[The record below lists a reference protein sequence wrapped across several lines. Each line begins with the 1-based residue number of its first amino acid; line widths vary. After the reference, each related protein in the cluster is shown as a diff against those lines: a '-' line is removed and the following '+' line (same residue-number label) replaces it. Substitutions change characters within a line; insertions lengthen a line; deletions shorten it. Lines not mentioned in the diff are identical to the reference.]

1 MVNRMHKRSR
11 VVCAGMMIMLLVLVL
26 LPLSGW
32 MELGV
37 QAGRKAEDVYEPLL
51 NIHNQIQ
58 SEKAQDGISVGGV
71 IELEEA
77 WEIEDTREESFE
89 PLVTAMLNGSDVLG
103 FDAAENTFYC
113 TIGME
118 NEDEWPEISLKA
130 RNAPDGLA
138 IRLVDD
144 YTYDWCSDAIREG
157 YRYEMLAYTDT
168 QYNYFGIVFTGL
180 PIVSVSVEDP
190 SQLGDEY
197 IPARTTVSAFG
208 EEAIDHTAMIHLRG
222 GGYTKPID
230 KLSYRL
236 EFHEIDG
243 SGKDRKKPVSMLGME
258 EDTDWLLLSN
268 ASDATCVR
276 NQLAWEL
283 WHNWNRA
290 GDVHGLLESKLVEVF
305 VNDEYMGLYQLMQR
319 YDMEKELARMVEDP
333 QKDYVYR
340 VIGVHNPGSTRPIF
354 DYMERASQ
362 RVELRYKP
370 EHASLERAMEIVD
383 YYIKMNEAITDE
395 EFAHLVETYVD
406 IEALMSYY
414 LFHQAADLSGDNVLN
429 NLYIWASRNKDG
441 EYTFTLSPW
450 DMDLAFTT
458 RGWEEAQKEQ
468 AFLHMPIPRRVLDLN
483 LGNSREII
491 WKIWNE
497 KRSTILTDDA
507 IYNWFMDMEAY
518 VNRSGAALRDS
529 QKWYGNA
536 QLLDLAQ
543 MMSNETTHMSMIE
556 HYLLALWPLEGMVQ

>member
-26 LPLSGW
+26 LPLSDW

-58 SEKAQDGISVGGV
+58 AEKAQDGISVGGV

-113 TIGME
+113 TIGLE

-130 RNAPDGLA
+130 RNVSDGLE
-138 IRLVDD
+138 IRLIDD
-144 YTYDWCSDAIREG
+144 YTYDWCSDAVREG

-180 PIVSVSVEDP
+180 PIVSIAVDDHES
-190 SQLGDEY
+190 LGDEY
-197 IPARTTVSAFG
+197 VPARAAISSADH
-208 EEAIDHTAMIHLRG
+208 EAVDHTAMIHLRG
-222 GGYTKPID
+222 GGFDIYKVD
-230 KLSYRL
+230 KKSYRL
-236 EFHEIDG
+236 EFHEIDNA
-243 SGKDRKKPVSMLGME
+243 GKDHKKSLGVLGME
-258 EDTDWLLLSN
+258 EDTDWLLIGN
-268 ASDATCVR
+268 GSDTTCVR
-276 NQLAWEL
+276 NQLAWIL
-283 WHNWNRA
+283 WNRWNPKK
-290 GDVHGLLESKLVEVF
+290 DVHGLLDSKLVEVF
-305 VNDEYMGLYQLMQR
+305 VNNEYRGMYQLMKR
-319 YDMEKELARMVEDP
+319 YDIEKEIERRGGYLWKDMVF
-333 QKDYVYR
+333 R
-340 VIGVHNPGSTRPIF
+340 AITSHNI
-354 DYMERASQ
+354 DSQ
-362 RVELRYKP
+362 RPAYRSSRGTIELRYKP
-370 EHASLERAMEIVD
+370 EHVSVKQAFELIEQYA
-383 YYIKMNEAITDE
+383 KMQESISDE
-395 EFAHLVETYVD
+395 EFERLVETYVD

-414 LFHQAADLSGDNVLN
+414 LFHLAADLSGDNVNN
-429 NLYIWASRNKDG
+429 NLYIWAEHNEKG
-441 EYTFTLSPW
+441 EVAFRFSPW
-450 DMDLAFTT
+450 DMDLAFTM
-458 RGWEEAQKEQ
+458 RDWEEAQKEQ
-468 AFLHMPIPRRVLDLN
+468 AFLYMPIPRRVLDLN
-483 LGNSREII
+483 LENSREMI

-507 IYNWFMDMEAY
+507 IYNWFMDMEEY

-529 QKWYGNA
+529 QEWYGNA
-536 QLLDLAQ
+536 QPLDLAQ